1 MRCGAVSS
9 PVGRANEPC
18 RNIRVLK
25 DGSVGL
31 AYETVLHLIALRR
44 SGRLPDRARV
54 IEIGAQ
60 QLSNSFLRADAP
72 PAELYGLF
80 GRKPV
85 DLGAPQETT
94 TVDGIEHQAETA
106 PASQP
111 FWESLGLSYNAVEY
125 GGHRGVTSLDLNQ
138 DNVPYRLRSS
148 FDLVVN
154 AGTTEHVVNQDN
166 AFRVIHDLAKVGGVM
181 MHEVPAGGMLTHGV
195 VSYNAQF
202 FWLLCRDNNYEVID
216 LTVSHAA
223 DAPISND
230 VLASNAKYARSVNP
244 IQSRLTVPIFLVT
257 AILQKNS
264 RKAFVT
270 PLDVP
275 AEALR
280 R

>member
-1 MRCGAVSS
+1 
-9 PVGRANEPC
+9 
-18 RNIRVLK
+18 
-25 DGSVGL
+25 VGL

-60 QLSNSFLRADAP
+60 QLSTPFLRADAP
-72 PAELYGLF
+72 LAELYGLF

-85 DLGAPQETT
+85 DLAAPQETT
-94 TVDGIEHQAETA
+94 TVDGIERQAESA
-106 PASQP
+106 PASQQ
-111 FWESLGLSYNAVEY
+111 FWESLGFSYNAVEY
-125 GGHRGVTSLDLNQ
+125 GGHRGVTSLDLNR
-138 DNVPYRLRSS
+138 DRVPYRLRSS

-154 AGTTEHVVNQDN
+154 AGTTEHVTNQDN
-166 AFRVIHDLAKVGGVM
+166 AFRVVHDLTKVGGVM

-195 VSYNAQF
+195 VSYNPQF

-216 LTVSHAA
+216 LTVSHAG

-230 VLASNAKYARSVNP
+230 VVASNAKYARSLHP
-244 IQSRLTVPIFLVT
+244 IQTRLTVPIFLVT

-264 RKAFVT
+264 RQGFVT

-275 AEALR
+275 PEALR

>member
-1 MRCGAVSS
+1 M
-9 PVGRANEPC
+9 
-18 RNIRVLK
+18 
-25 DGSVGL
+25 GL
-31 AYETVLHLIALRR
+31 AYETILHLINLRR

-60 QLSNSFLRADAP
+60 QLSNSFLRADASL
-72 PAELYGLF
+72 AELYGLF

-85 DLGAPQETT
+85 ELGAPQETT
-94 TVDGIEHQAETA
+94 TVDGVERQAETA

-111 FWESLGLSYNAVEY
+111 FWEALGFSYDAVEY
-125 GGHRGVTSLDLNQ
+125 GGHRGVTSLDLNRDQ
-138 DNVPYRLRSS
+138 VPYRLRAS

-166 AFRVIHDLAKVGGVM
+166 AFRVMHDLAKVGGVM

-195 VSYNAQF
+195 VSYNPQF
-202 FWLLCRDNNYEVID
+202 FWLLCRDNNYEVMD
-216 LTVSHAA
+216 LTIAHAA

-230 VLASNAKYARSVNP
+230 VLVSNTQFAH
-244 IQSRLTVPIFLVT
+244 SRKPVQTRLAIPIFMIT
-257 AILQKNS
+257 AILQK
-264 RKAFVT
+264 KKPQDFVT

-275 AEALR
+275 PEALR